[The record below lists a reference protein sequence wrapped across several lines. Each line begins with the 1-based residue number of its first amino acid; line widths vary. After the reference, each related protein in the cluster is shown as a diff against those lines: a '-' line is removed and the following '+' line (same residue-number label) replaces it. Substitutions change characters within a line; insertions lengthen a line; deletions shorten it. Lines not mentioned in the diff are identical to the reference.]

1 MRIHST
7 ARPRIWAALAA
18 VGLCATAALAAAV
31 PATAATADAAA
42 ATAAVTAAADPSIV
56 INEVES
62 SAPNGGPDW
71 VELKNTGATAA
82 DLAGWSVLDNDDTHT
97 RVPLPAGS
105 IIPAGGYFV
114 IDESTLGFGLGSGDS
129 ARLYDPAATLV
140 DTYSWTSHAAVTYGR
155 CPDGTGAFR
164 NTTSSTQGAV
174 NDCSVPAVQ
183 VTINEVESDGD
194 ATDWI
199 ELINNGGASADLGG
213 YILRDDKDADAFVIP
228 AGTSVAAGGY
238 YTADVSALFGLGS
251 ADQARLFAP
260 DGTTLVDSYAWTA
273 HATATYGRCPNG
285 TGAFATTSAPTK
297 NAPNACPGDI
307 QLGTWP
313 GGTDIRTVDDANVL
327 GGNMSGLYYEP
338 SGTAA
343 TGVLWAVKN
352 GPGTL
357 YRLLWNGTVWTP
369 DTANGWASGKAL
381 HYTDGT
387 GDPDSEGVTITGAGP
402 SGGIYVST
410 ERNNSAN
417 TVSRPAILRF
427 DPAQPGTSL
436 TAAADWN
443 LTPDLPVVGPN
454 LGLEAVTWV
463 PDAYLTSHG
472 FVDQKTGHVYDPAT
486 YPGHGDGLFFA
497 GLEAN
502 GNVYAYALG
511 ASGSYTRVATISTG
525 MPGVMD
531 LQFDPERQAIWAVC
545 DDTCHGQH
553 ELLTVAASGA
563 NAGTFQVA
571 QAFARPSGMP
581 DYNNEGFALAPQAEC
596 VNGLKPAI
604 WADDTA
610 DGGHALRQGTVACT
624 VLPGG
629 GNGGGGTGG
638 GGNGG
643 GTGGGGNGG
652 GGNGGGTG
660 GGGSP
665 AAPTAQVSAS
675 SVGIGGKVTVSATGF
690 AAGEQ
695 VEIWLHSDPVLLA
708 VVTAGPTGAV
718 TATVTIPSTVPAG
731 AHALVLLG
739 RTSGATVTVA
749 LTVTAIAAANGETA
763 GLASTGSDVT
773 VPLGAALLLGAVGS
787 GLLLARGVARRRS
800 A

>member
-7 ARPRIWAALAA
+7 ARPRIGAAIAA
-18 VGLCATAALAAAV
+18 VGLCAIAALTAAA
-31 PATAATADAAA
+31 PATAATA
-42 ATAAVTAAADPSIV
+42 ADPSVV

-71 VELKNTGATAA
+71 VELKNTGTADV

-97 RVPLPAGS
+97 RVPLATGS
-105 IIPAGGYFV
+105 VIPAGGYFV
-114 IDESTLGFGLGSGDS
+114 IDEGTLGFGLGSGDS

-140 DTYSWTSHAAVTYGR
+140 DTYSWTAHSAVTYGR

-164 NTTSSTQGAV
+164 TTTSSTQGAV
-174 NDCSVPAVQ
+174 NDCSVPPVS
-183 VTINEVESDGD
+183 VKVNEVESDGD

-199 ELINNGGASADLGG
+199 ELINTGSAAADLGG
-213 YILRDDKDADAFVIP
+213 YILRDDKDTDAFVIP

-238 YTADVSALFGLGS
+238 YTADVSTQFGLGS

-260 DGTTLVDSYAWTA
+260 DGSTLIDSYAWTT
-273 HATATYGRCPNG
+273 HASTTYGRCPNG
-285 TGAFATTSAPTK
+285 TGPFATTSAPTK
-297 NAPNACPGDI
+297 NAPNACAGDI
-307 QLGTWP
+307 QLATWP
-313 GGTDIRTVDDANVL
+313 GSADIRTVDDANVL
-327 GGNMSGLYYEP
+327 GGNMSGLYYEA
-338 SGTAA
+338 SGTSAP
-343 TGVLWAVKN
+343 GVLWAVKN

-357 YRLLWNGTVWTP
+357 YRLLWNGTIWTP
-369 DTANGWASGKAL
+369 DTANGWANGKAL
-381 HYTDGT
+381 HYSDGT

-402 SGGIYVST
+402 NGGIYVST

-427 DPAQPGTSL
+427 DPAQAGTSL
-436 TAAADWN
+436 TATADWN
-443 LTPDLPVVGPN
+443 LTADLPAVGPN

-463 PDAYLTSHG
+463 PDAYLTAHG
-472 FVDQKTGHVYDPAT
+472 FADQKTGHAYDPAT

-511 ASGSYTRVATISTG
+511 ASGYTRVATISTG

-531 LQFDPERQAIWAVC
+531 LQFDTERQAIWAVC

-563 NAGTFQVA
+563 GAGMFQVA
-571 QAFARPSGMP
+571 QAFARPTGMP
-581 DYNNEGFALAPQAEC
+581 DYNNEGFAVAPQAEC
-596 VNGLKPAI
+596 VDGLKPAI

-629 GNGGGGTGG
+629 GG

-643 GTGGGGNGG
+643 GPGNGGGNGG
-652 GGNGGGTG
+652 TPGGGS
-660 GGGSP
+660 GGSP
-665 AAPTAQVSAS
+665 AAPTAQVSVNSIAA
-675 SVGIGGKVTVSATGF
+675 GGKVTVTASGF

-731 AHALVLLG
+731 QHTLVLRG
-739 RTSGATVTVA
+739 RTSGATATVA
-749 LTVTAIAAANGETA
+749 LTVTAVAADGETR
-763 GLASTGSDVT
+763 LASTGSDVAI
-773 VPLGAALLLGAVGS
+773 PLGAALLLGATG
-787 GLLLARGVARRRS
+787 GALLLTRRRRT